1 MTQTW
6 FPSENEVLATLQ
18 DLVAI
23 DSVNPSLPGGERGE
37 GGMVE
42 YLAAFFADL
51 DIPCEL
57 SEVLP
62 GRHNIVATLEGEDPD
77 RVLLFECHMDTA
89 SVEVMTIPPLEPR
102 IRDGLLYGRGSCDT
116 KAGGAAMIHAMKR
129 LREAGITP
137 PRTIAYAG
145 TVDEESFFEGCRH
158 LAAHLEVEAAV
169 IAEPTDLAVIR
180 AHKGVV
186 RFDLVVKGK
195 AAHSS
200 KPHLGVN
207 AITKMARLIV
217 RIEEELLPAYSR
229 RSDPLVG
236 SPTFSIG
243 VIEGGSQVNF
253 VPDSCQVKVDCRMLP
268 GETTEEVLAG
278 FRDVVARAS
287 EMDPELEAVVEDP
300 FFVCASLGTA
310 EDAGIVTSAARAC
323 DAILGKCEIGGAP
336 YATNG
341 SPFSER
347 GVPTIVLGPGSIDQ
361 AHGAVEWVECE
372 QVVQAADIY
381 ERIMLS
387 GGDL

>member
-1 MTQTW
+1 MVESW
-6 FPSENEVLATLQ
+6 SPSEDEVLATLQ
-18 DLVAI
+18 ELVAVE
-23 DSVNPSLPGGERGE
+23 SVNPSLPGGERGE
-37 GGMVE
+37 SGMVE
-42 YLAAFFADL
+42 YLAAFFDSL
-51 DIPCEL
+51 DIPYEL
-57 SEVLP
+57 SEALP

-89 SVEVMTIPPLEPR
+89 SAEVMTIPPFEPH

-137 PRTIAYAG
+137 PRTVAYAG
-145 TVDEESFFEGCRH
+145 TIDEESFFEGSRH
-158 LAAHLEVEAAV
+158 LAAHMEVEAAV

-186 RFDLVVKGK
+186 RFDLVVQGK
-195 AAHSS
+195 AAHSA

-207 AITKMARLIV
+207 AISKMARLIV
-217 RIEEELLPAYSR
+217 RIEEELVPAYNR

-236 SPTFSIG
+236 SPTLSIG
-243 VIEGGSQVNF
+243 VIEGGTQVNF
-253 VPDSCQVKVDCRMLP
+253 VPDTCRVKVDCRMLP
-268 GETTEEVLAG
+268 GETTEEVLEG

-287 EMDPELEAVVEDP
+287 ESDGELQAVVEDP

-310 EDAGIVTSAARAC
+310 EDAGIVTSAAHAC
-323 DAILGKCEIGGAP
+323 GSVLGRCEISGVP

-372 QVVQAADIY
+372 QVVQAAEIY
-381 ERIMLS
+381 QHMMLS
-387 GGDL
+387 TSC